1 MAHQYDASQLREA
14 AAIFHALSDPARL
27 NTLTLLAA
35 QPQSVS
41 HLAEAMGERI
51 GTVSARLKV
60 LLQARLVT
68 RSRQGQSA
76 IYSLSDEHVFQLIA
90 NALEHADEHP
100 HR

>member
-1 MAHQYDASQLREA
+1 MAHQYDASQLSEA
-14 AAIFHALSDPARL
+14 AAIFQALSDPARL
-27 NTLTLLAA
+27 STLTLLASE
-35 QPQSVS
+35 PQSVS

-76 IYSLSDEHVFQLIA
+76 IYSLADEHVFQLIA

-100 HR
+100 HG